1 MKENVLKKIKIQVF
15 DNQSGD
21 FGNATFICTK
31 YCLALQ
37 VAYSYEHSYILLTN
51 ILNDYDKL
59 LSGRLEGASA
69 VYYTIFCGSGNDRTK
84 LM

>member
-37 VAYSYEHSYILLTN
+37 VAYSYEHSYILLVLQT
-51 ILNDYDKL
+51 
-59 LSGRLEGASA
+59 S
-69 VYYTIFCGSGNDRTK
+69 
-84 LM
+84 